1 MREAEGAQQGQ
12 EEEEEGSPYPILG
25 VDSGAVVAEQLD
37 AGGAVGHGW
46 GQSRERG
53 DTEQGGQVTLG
64 QQPGEA
70 PGTPLAVS
78 VPPKRPQ
85 LS

>member
-1 MREAEGAQQGQ
+1 MQQQ
-12 EEEEEGSPYPILG
+12 QEEGSPYPVLG
-25 VDSGAVVAEQLD
+25 VDGSAVVTEQLD

-46 GQSRERG
+46 GQSREGG

-64 QQPGEA
+64 QQPGEEA
-70 PGTPLAVS
+70 PGTSLAVS
-78 VPPKRPQ
+78 VPPKCPE